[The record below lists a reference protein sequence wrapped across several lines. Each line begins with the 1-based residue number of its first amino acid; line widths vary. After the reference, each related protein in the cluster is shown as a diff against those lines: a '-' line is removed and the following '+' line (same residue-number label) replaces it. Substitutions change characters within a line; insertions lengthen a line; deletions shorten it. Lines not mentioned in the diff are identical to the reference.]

1 MSSRARFL
9 APLAIPL
16 VIAGLAA
23 WATAGDDHASQTKKV
38 LEELEAKRGAPALAG
53 APHALDGGGDAG
65 PPRPKRDVL
74 ALAAQPI
81 AEARRA
87 LARAEELR
95 KLGDPARAEL
105 AEDAALEW
113 ALAARETVRA
123 VEVEDDGNEQAT
135 LATATEGKAAHARKL
150 LDEALERRKKLEDQ
164 LDALDKELEARAL
177 DGGALIG
184 HGSDAGKKPKPGAP
198 KGKP

>member
-1 MSSRARFL
+1 VSSRARFL

-23 WATAGDDHASQTKKV
+23 WATAGDDHAAQTKKV
-38 LEELEAKRGAPALAG
+38 LEELEGKKAGPALAG
-53 APHALDGGGDAG
+53 ASHGDGGLAGDAG
-65 PPRPKRDVL
+65 PPKPKRDVL
-74 ALAAQPI
+74 ALATHPMT
-81 AEARRA
+81 EARRA

-123 VEVEDDGNEQAT
+123 VEIEDDGNEQAT
-135 LATATEGKAAHARKL
+135 LATDTETKAARVRKL
-150 LDEALERRKKLEDQ
+150 LNEALERRKKLEDQ

-177 DGGALIG
+177 DA
-184 HGSDAGKKPKPGAP
+184 GSADAAKKPAAKKAKP
-198 KGKP
+198 